1 MCAIK
6 EIIKDV
12 IECGRWAGNSSLS
25 GSERV
30 MVNLRQH
37 LSRDLSTVRE
47 PVVLISG
54 RKCFSRRSR
63 KHKGSEAGIPLL

>member
-12 IECGRWAGNSSLS
+12 IESGRWAGNSSLS

-37 LSRDLSTVRE
+37 LSRDRDHMKPTDSH
-47 PVVLISG
+47 I
-54 RKCFSRRSR
+54 K
-63 KHKGSEAGIPLL
+63 I